1 MKGDGTGERRGR
13 GEEKKKFL
21 LLFFFPPLSLAYELP
36 AWFNPHLPVLDYG
49 VCLGERGKNDLI
61 TPLLRW

>member
-1 MKGDGTGERRGR
+1 MFTFFFSPVAFSLSR
-13 GEEKKKFL
+13 FL